1 MAEKHKHSRENSC
14 LSPRERPV
22 SAIFPN
28 PLDPAQVSA
37 HSQTHTVWG
46 LAGVASLGGTINQVQ
61 QHLVLQYE
69 TYFKG
74 QVGAALSM
82 ETLDH
87 LVLLGGGGKN
97 KRTLTGRVKKSARGV
112 KIQSAAVWGLFLWC
126 ILCIRGKKC
135 CLLIQNYPAK

>member
-37 HSQTHTVWG
+37 HSQTHSVL
-46 LAGVASLGGTINQVQ
+46 LAAVTSLGGTINQVQ
-61 QHLVLQYE
+61 QHLVLQYK

-74 QVGAALSM
+74 QVGGGLSM
-82 ETLDH
+82 EAL
-87 LVLLGGGGKN
+87 
-97 KRTLTGRVKKSARGV
+97 GV
-112 KIQSAAVWGLFLWC
+112 KTKGHSQDVL
-126 ILCIRGKKC
+126 KKKV
-135 CLLIQNYPAK
+135 LRV